1 MLLTQE
7 SVIENCEATH
17 QIINFVISYSP
28 IIQSLVIDEPYQLDV
43 LRLDLISPF
52 VNGNKWFKLKHNFIE
67 AKKNG
72 HDTLLTFGGANS
84 NHIAAFASAS
94 KAMGFKSIGI
104 IRGENQQVLSP
115 TLSKAKKNGMIL
127 HFVSRNEYLNKN
139 TYEFKKKLHQ
149 IYGDHFF
156 IPEGGNNLLGVKG
169 CFEIIKEEWNYQYIF
184 CSCGTATTF
193 TGLCL
198 KAKKKSIIVGVS
210 VLKGENNLVQN
221 SNANL
226 LKLNSPYF
234 CKGNE
239 ELEKETITQ
248 SFITNQYSF
257 NGYAKFDKIWF
268 NFKKDFELKHQIPL
282 DYIYTSKLAFA
293 ISDLMK
299 REKFKI
305 GSKLLMIHTGGLQG
319 NFAFEN
325 RYQLIPN
332 L

>member
-1 MLLTQE
+1 MLLTQG
-7 SVIENCEATH
+7 SALENCVATL

-28 IIQSLVIDEPYQLDV
+28 IIQSLVIDEHYQLDV
-43 LRLDLISPF
+43 LRLDLMNPSI
-52 VNGNKWFKLKHNFIE
+52 NGNKWFKLKYNFIE

-72 HDTLLTFGGANS
+72 YNAILTFGGSNS

-104 IRGENQQVLSP
+104 IRGENQKVLSP
-115 TLSKAKKNGMIL
+115 TLLKAKEDGMIL
-127 HFVSRNEYLNKN
+127 HFVSRDEYLHKN
-139 TYEFKKKLHQ
+139 TEEYKKKLHE
-149 IYGDHFF
+149 IYGDYFF
-156 IPEGGNNLLGVKG
+156 IPEGGNNLLGVSG
-169 CFEIIKEEWNYQYIF
+169 CFEILKEEWNYEYIF
-184 CSCGTATTF
+184 CACGTATTF

-221 SNANL
+221 SNAYL
-226 LKLNSPYF
+226 LKLNSPHL

-248 SFITNQYSF
+248 SFITNQYCF
-257 NGYAKFDKIWF
+257 NGYAKFDKTWF
-268 NFKKDFELKHQIPL
+268 SFKKDFELKHQIPL

-299 REKFKI
+299 RKKLKI
-305 GSKLLMIHTGGLQG
+305 DSKILMIHTGGLQG
-319 NFAFEN
+319 NLAFEN